1 LAAIIAK
8 VSHGRIHILPNAN
21 DRLPVWENTKLFLKS
36 ADKITT
42 SNGYQPNGLIQSSD
56 QAIAKRV
63 KS

>member
-1 LAAIIAK
+1 
-8 VSHGRIHILPNAN
+8 LPDAN
-21 DRLPVWENTKLFLKS
+21 DRLPVWKKTKLFLKS